1 MGVERHG
8 RKVELM
14 KPIRVLSLTLGCI
27 AALASAQHIDAK
39 CDKKKAEQTITSA
52 VKSGV
57 YSRVE
62 NYNGTVAY
70 EILIPWDS
78 LGKPAQEQFVTEA
91 LENERCI
98 KGKGVA
104 VQVSYKGKEVAW
116 GDVFGGVVLS
126 SVENEEIVEDNGPL
140 PDFKLTQTHTIP
152 GIKISFDCIL
162 SNPVSRPML
171 KRLYEKIAKDYNTA
185 SYKRVF
191 IMWYLPHYKI
201 GAGAWGTTNSEDGK
215 VEVRILKLQG

>member
-1 MGVERHG
+1 
-8 RKVELM
+8 M
-14 KPIRVLSLTLGCI
+14 KPIRALSLALGCV
-27 AALASAQHIDAK
+27 AVLASAQHADAK
-39 CDKKKAEQTITSA
+39 CDKKKAEQTIASA
-52 VKSGV
+52 VQSGV

-70 EILIPWDS
+70 EMLIPWDS
-78 LGKPAQEQFVTEA
+78 LSKPAQEQFVTEA
-91 LENERCI
+91 LKNERCI

-116 GDVFGGVVLS
+116 GDVFGGVALS
-126 SVENEEIVEDNGPL
+126 SSENEDVVEDKGPL
-140 PDFKLTQTHTIP
+140 PEFKLNQTSSIP

-162 SNPVSRPML
+162 QNPVSKPML
-171 KRLYEKIAKDYNTA
+171 KRLYDKISQDYGA
-185 SYKRVF
+185 DSYKRVF

-201 GAGAWGTTNSEDGK
+201 GAGAWATTNSVDGK